1 MLALLLLAILTPAS
15 GPRPAAAA
23 PTTGRELITA
33 MHERYAGKWYRTLS
47 FVQTT
52 TLANGDTETWYE
64 AASLPGRLR
73 IDFGPATARTT
84 LLFAGDSIYQFHDRA
99 LAGAQPFVHPLMVLG
114 FDVYAQPVERT
125 VAQLTSLG
133 FDLGALHTA
142 RWRGRP
148 VYVVGAPPGDT
159 LGRQFWVDQER
170 LVFVRMIERSR
181 RDSTVRIVTEFNDY
195 RPLGAGWIAA
205 EVRATVNGKV
215 VQLEQYHDIK
225 ADPPLPTDLWDGG
238 KLPEATWMG
247 AGT

>member
-1 MLALLLLAILTPAS
+1 MLALLLLAVLTPAA
-15 GPRPAAAA
+15 RPHPSATP
-23 PTTGRELITA
+23 PTTGRELVA
-33 MHERYAGKWYRTLS
+33 QMHERYAGKWYRTLS

-52 TLANGDTETWYE
+52 TLANGDTATWYE

-73 IDFGPATARTT
+73 IDFGPDTARTT
-84 LLFAGDSIYQFHDRA
+84 LLFAGDSIYQFHQGT
-99 LAGAQPFVHPLMVLG
+99 LAGARPFVHPLMVLG

-133 FDLGALHTA
+133 FDLGTLHTDS
-142 RWRGRP
+142 WRGRP

-159 LGRQFWVDQER
+159 LGRQFWVDQQR

-181 RDSTVRIVTEFNDY
+181 RDSTAHIVTEFNDY

-225 ADPPLPTDLWDGG
+225 ADPVLPTDLWDGG
-238 KLPEATWMG
+238 KLPQATWMTTG
-247 AGT
+247 R